1 MIREGRKE
9 KLKIG
14 VKIFSLPT
22 GDSLEDKYV
31 CL

>member
-1 MIREGRKE
+1 MIREGRK